1 MSSNREVVE
10 RYAASLGRAMQGASY
25 DELNALRHPD
35 FVEEWPQSQE
45 RIRGGDKMRLIDEHR
60 PNKPAS
66 GSVEHFVGGEDRFA
80 LSPMM
85 TVVHVAG
92 TGDAYTIVW
101 RAKYSEG
108 DEWYVVML
116 CTLRDRR
123 VWRASTYFAPC
134 YEAPTWRSEW
144 VEPMAEAG
152 V

>member
-1 MSSNREVVE
+1 V
-10 RYAASLGRAMQGASY
+10 
-25 DELNALRHPD
+25 
-35 FVEEWPQSQE
+35 
-45 RIRGGDKMRLIDEHR
+45 
-60 PNKPAS
+60 
-66 GSVEHFVGGEDRFA
+66 

-101 RAKYSEG
+101 RAKYAEG

-116 CTLRDRR
+116 CTLRDRS